1 MYNIKKITE
10 NLFWVGANDRR
21 IALFEG
27 VYHAPQG
34 VSYNSYILL
43 DDKTVLL
50 DTVDKAVTHQFME
63 NVAHVL
69 DGRKLDYLII
79 NHMEPDHC
87 AEIPTILAKYP
98 EVKIVCN
105 TKIKTMMEQFLRAI
119 SNCK

>member
-1 MYNIKKITE
+1 MYNVKKITE

-69 DGRKLDYLII
+69 NGRKLDYLII

-98 EVKIVCN
+98 EV
-105 TKIKTMMEQFLRAI
+105 
-119 SNCK
+119 